1 MSKKTLQVK
10 LKNTLRDAPLVPD
23 SVRPALNKEETPSVQ
38 DKVRTCNTPEVDLL
52 QHVGGQGSR
61 VTDDMR
67 VFVLNMRKEPLM
79 PVSSRKARLLL
90 KTGRAVVVR
99 RSPFTIQLKYASGE
113 DKQEISCGVDS
124 GYSHIGFSC
133 VSGRQ
138 ELIRGE
144 VEVDNLTVKHLIEK
158 SMYRKQ
164 RRNKLRYREPRFLN
178 RKINNGWLPPS
189 VDRRYQTHIH
199 LITLLKKLLP
209 ISDMIVETASFDIQ
223 KLNNPEITNIGYQQ
237 GSLYEKSNLRSFI
250 LAREKNTCQL
260 CKEGYSK
267 TDHWHKHHIIP
278 RSQGGTD
285 KPDNIALLHEKC
297 HDRLHKEGLYEQLEK
312 NKQYKEAT
320 FMNIVKG
327 KFKEDLSCKTVFGY
341 ETFVKRN
348 ELQLTKSHSNDAFVI
363 AGGSIQNRCFEYL
376 VKQKRRNNRSLQLN
390 RKGSKPSVR
399 RQRYHLQ
406 PHDLVQVENKD
417 IVEVIGTHCLGTR
430 VMVLNKKNKKVS
442 ILIKNISWFFN
453 NKSLIFKKGDVV
465 SSSTGAKAP

>member
-23 SVRPALNKEETPSVQ
+23 PVSSALNKEETPSVQ
-38 DKVRTCNTPEVDLL
+38 DTVRTCNNPEVDLL
-52 QHVGGQGSR
+52 QHAGGQGSR
-61 VTDDMR
+61 VTDNVR
-67 VFVLNMRKEPLM
+67 VFVFNMRKEPLM

-99 RSPFTIQLKYASGE
+99 RSPFTIQLTYASGE

-124 GYSHIGFSC
+124 GYAHIGFSC
-133 VSGRQ
+133 VTKKQ

-144 VEVDNLTVKHLIEK
+144 VDVDNWTSKHLAERK
-158 SMYRKQ
+158 MYRKQ
-164 RRNKLRYREPRFLN
+164 KRSKLRYRELRFLN
-178 RKINNGWLPPS
+178 RKRSDGWLPPS
-189 VDRRYQTHIH
+189 VNRRYQTHIH
-199 LITLLKKLLP
+199 LIALLKQLLP
-209 ISDMIVETASFDIQ
+209 ISDIIVETASFDIQ
-223 KLNNPEITNIGYQQ
+223 KLNNPEISGKEYHQ
-237 GSLYEKSNLRSFI
+237 GNLYEQSNLRSFI

-297 HDRLHKEGLYEQLEK
+297 HDKLHAKGLYKQLEK

-327 KFKEDLSCKTVFGY
+327 KFKEDLNCKTVFGY
-341 ETFVKRN
+341 ETFIKRN
-348 ELQLTKSHSNDAFVI
+348 ELQLSKSHSNDAFVI

-376 VKQKRRNNRSLQLN
+376 VKQKRRNNRCLQLN
-390 RKGSKPSVR
+390 RKGFKPSIR
-399 RQRYHLQ
+399 RQRYKLR
-406 PHDLVQVENKD
+406 PDDLVRIENNKIYEVKSTHSYGKRVKLKGRKD
-417 IVEVIGTHCLGTR
+417 IAI
-430 VMVLNKKNKKVS
+430 KK
-442 ILIKNISWFFN
+442 ISWFFHS
-453 NKSLIFKKGDVV
+453 KSLIFKRILK
-465 SSSTGAKAP
+465 

>member
-23 SVRPALNKEETPSVQ
+23 SVRPTLNKEETPSAQ
-38 DKVRTCNTPEVDLL
+38 DKVRTCNNPEVDLL
-52 QHVGGQGSR
+52 QHAGGQASR
-61 VTDDMR
+61 VPDDMR

-79 PVSSRKARLLL
+79 MTSSRKARLLL
-90 KTGRAVVVR
+90 KRGEAVVVR

-113 DKQEISCGVDS
+113 RKQEISCGVDS

-133 VSGRQ
+133 VTERQ
-138 ELIRGE
+138 ELVRGE
-144 VEVDNLTVKHLIEK
+144 VAVDNFTVKHLIEK
-158 SMYRKQ
+158 SMYRKN
-164 RRNKLRYREPRFLN
+164 RRNKLRYREPRYLN
-178 RKINNGWLPPS
+178 RKRSDGWLPPS
-189 VDRRYQTHIH
+189 VERRYQTHIH

-209 ISDMIVETASFDIQ
+209 ISDIIVETASFDIQ
-223 KLNNPEITNIGYQQ
+223 KLNNPEITSEGYQQ
-237 GSLYEKSNLRSFI
+237 GSLYKSNVRAFI

-297 HDRLHKEGLYEQLEK
+297 HDKLHAKGLYKQLEK
-312 NKQYKEAT
+312 NKQYKEPT

-327 KFKEDLSCKTVFGY
+327 KFKEDLNCKTVFGY

-348 ELQLTKSHSNDAFVI
+348 ELQLKKSHSNDAFVI
-363 AGGSIQNRCFEYL
+363 AGGSTQNRCFEYM

-390 RKGSKPSVR
+390 RKGSKPSIR
-399 RQRYHLQ
+399 RQRHKLQ
-406 PHDLVQVENKD
+406 PYDLIRIGNNK
-417 IVEVIGTHCLGTR
+417 IYEVKATHCRGTR
-430 VMVLNKKNKKVS
+430 VQIKNRKDTA
-442 ILIKNISWFFN
+442 IKNISWFFN
-453 NKSLIFKKGDVV
+453 SKSLIFKIFK
-465 SSSTGAKAP
+465 